1 MRVYWTIL
9 IVILV
14 MVDQLSKW
22 MVETMLPLQQ
32 QVEVIPF
39 FSLFRT
45 YNFGVAFSFLDGLGQ
60 WPLVAMTA
68 VIIGFV
74 FWLWR
79 SVELDRS
86 LSELGYALIIS
97 GAIGNLIDRAWLGK
111 VVDMILFHIDS
122 FDFRFA
128 VFNLADT
135 FITIGAIAII
145 IDEYRI
151 WQKTRKLD
159 KEHNKE
165 VQDG

>member
-1 MRVYWTIL
+1 MI
-9 IVILV
+9 
-14 MVDQLSKW
+14 DQLSKW

-32 QVEVIPF
+32 QIEVIPF

-45 YNFGVAFSFLDGLGQ
+45 YNYGVAFSFLEGLGR
-60 WPLVAMTA
+60 WPLVIMIAL
-68 VIIGFV
+68 IIGFV

-79 SVELDRS
+79 GLEINRY
-86 LSELGYALIIS
+86 LSEFGYALIIG

-122 FDFRFA
+122 LDFRFA

-135 FITIGAIAII
+135 FITIGALAII
-145 IDEYRI
+145 LDEI
-151 WQKTRKLD
+151 ITWKKTRKTTNEKD
-159 KEHNKE
+159 KE